1 MRELTCLRAQIEA
14 FAPYNEQEEAD
25 RRQMLADMTVF
36 PDLLTRE
43 NATAH
48 FTASCWIT
56 TPDQSRVL
64 MAYHNVFGTWAWLG
78 GHADGES
85 DLLAVALREAREES
99 GLREVSAVTDS
110 PVSLEL
116 LAVQPHEKRGKFVP
130 AHLHLNLTYL
140 LEADPAQALRCKPD
154 ENSGVRWFSPWE
166 ALSATN
172 EACMRPI
179 YRKLIDRVAL
189 YY

>member
-1 MRELTCLRAQIEA
+1 MTLLETVRA
-14 FAPYNEQEEAD
+14 FTPGCEQEEAD
-25 RRQMLADMTVF
+25 RRLMLEYMELF
-36 PDLLTRE
+36 PQLLTRE
-43 NATAH
+43 NETAH
-48 FTASCWIT
+48 FTASCWIV

-64 MAYHNVFGTWAWLG
+64 MAYHNQYDSWAWLG

-189 YY
+189 CY

>member
-1 MRELTCLRAQIEA
+1 MTIFEQLRA
-14 FAPYNEQEEAD
+14 FMPYNEQEASD
-25 RRQMLADMTVF
+25 RRLMLQYAGMF
-36 PDLLTRE
+36 SDLYTRE
-43 NATAH
+43 NEMAH
-48 FTASCWIT
+48 LTASCWIVS
-56 TPDQSRVL
+56 PDRTKVL
-64 MAYHNVFGTWAWLG
+64 LAYHNIYDSWAWLG

-85 DLLAVALREAREES
+85 DLLSVALREAREES

-189 YY
+189 CY

>member
-1 MRELTCLRAQIEA
+1 MRTEREDSRGTQPAETSGDARPGGLSEGSNSAS
-14 FAPYNEQEEAD
+14 APTGPERND
-25 RRQMLADMTVF
+25 
-36 PDLLTRE
+36 
-43 NATAH
+43 
-48 FTASCWIT
+48 S
-56 TPDQSRVL
+56 
-64 MAYHNVFGTWAWLG
+64 
-78 GHADGES
+78 
-85 DLLAVALREAREES
+85 LREAREES

-110 PVSLEL
+110 PVSLEI

>member
-1 MRELTCLRAQIEA
+1 MTLLETVRAFQ
-14 FAPYNEQEEAD
+14 PGCEQEAAD
-25 RRQMLADMTVF
+25 RRLMLRYMELF
-36 PDLLTRE
+36 PQLLTRE
-43 NATAH
+43 NETAH

-64 MAYHNVFGTWAWLG
+64 MAYHKLFDSWAWLG
-78 GHADGES
+78 GHADGEE

-99 GLREVSAVTDS
+99 GLHTVRAAADR
-110 PVSLEL
+110 PLSLEI
-116 LAVQPHEKRGKFVP
+116 LAVHPHEKRGKFVP

-140 LEADPAQALRCKPD
+140 LEADPAQPLRCKPD
-154 ENSGVRWFSPWE
+154 ENAGVRWFTPWE
-166 ALSATN
+166 AVQAAR
-172 EACMRPI
+172 EASMRPI